1 MVGRTDIEHRRLMEN
16 MLLMPIR
23 SMLILYSTLMVGTFT
38 AIGPS
43 AAGAPSTT
51 NPFAHL
57 IRIKRDIPYVMG
69 GIPAQ
74 TGDLYIPRSLGN
86 HPAVLLIH
94 GGAWKW
100 GSRNDTGVSY
110 IAPRLAANG
119 FEVFNINY
127 RLIGAGGRFPG
138 DLIDCKNALAWLFI
152 HAHRLHIRPG
162 EIFVAGCSAGA
173 HLALM
178 TAYTAQSKY
187 FIPTAYPNER
197 VKVRAVIGFYTPT
210 NLMLIHG
217 LSRKTWAYQ
226 LVQDYLKNW
235 LKLHPIDGML
245 TASPIA
251 YLHHAVPTLLFQG
264 TRDKLVPPIEA
275 STLAGALKDAHKP
288 VKLIMVKG
296 VGHAFMNFPSPERRD
311 ALNQFLAYLK
321 SQLKR
326 SSARK

>member
-1 MVGRTDIEHRRLMEN
+1 MVVSVDLNVWCKVNRKFNKCGFWMAAVTCAVTTGGLSAKPAAAPLD
-16 MLLMPIR
+16 P
-23 SMLILYSTLMVGTFT
+23 FT
-38 AIGPS
+38 
-43 AAGAPSTT
+43 
-51 NPFAHL
+51 HL
-57 IRIKRDIPYVMG
+57 IRIKRDIPYVIDG
-69 GIPAQ
+69 SPAQ

-110 IAPRLAANG
+110 LAIRLAANG
-119 FEVFNINY
+119 YEVFNINY
-127 RLIGAGGRFPG
+127 RLVGSGGRFPG

-152 HAHRLHIRPG
+152 HSHRLHIRPS

-187 FIPTAYPNER
+187 FIPTAYPNEH
-197 VKVRAVIGFYTPT
+197 VKVRAAIGFYTPT

-217 LSRKTWAYQ
+217 LSRKTWAYKW
-226 LVQDYLKNW
+226 VQDYLKNW

-251 YLHHAVPTLLFQG
+251 YLRYAVPTLLFQG

-288 VKLIMVKG
+288 VKLIMVNG
-296 VGHAFMNFPSPERRD
+296 VGHAFMNFPSPQRRD
-311 ALNQFLAYLK
+311 ALNQLLAYLK
-321 SQLKR
+321 SRLKR
-326 SSARK
+326 PSGRK

>member
-1 MVGRTDIEHRRLMEN
+1 MPNRR
-16 MLLMPIR
+16 MLT
-23 SMLILYSTLMVGTFT
+23 LYSTLVVGTFT
-38 AIGPS
+38 AMGTS
-43 AAGAPSTT
+43 AAGTVATT

-69 GIPAQ
+69 GTPAQ

-100 GSRNDTGVSY
+100 GNRNDPGVSY
-110 IAPRLAANG
+110 IAPRLAADG
-119 FEVFNINY
+119 YEVFNINY

-138 DLIDCKNALAWLFI
+138 DLIDCKNALAWLKV
-152 HAHRLHIRPG
+152 HARRLHIRPD

-178 TAYTAQSKY
+178 TAYTADTKY
-187 FIPTAYPNER
+187 FPPTEYTAVR
-197 VKVRAVIGFYTPT
+197 LHVRAVIGFYTPT
-210 NLMLIHG
+210 NLMLIRG

-296 VGHAFMNFPSPERRD
+296 VGHAFMNFPSPQRRD

-326 SSARK
+326 PSARK

>member
-1 MVGRTDIEHRRLMEN
+1 MFVRWMFVIV
-16 MLLMPIR
+16 LLPTAASWAATPTPAIR
-23 SMLILYSTLMVGTFT
+23 E
-38 AIGPS
+38 
-43 AAGAPSTT
+43 
-51 NPFAHL
+51 PFSHL

-69 GIPAQ
+69 GSPEQ
-74 TGDLYIPRSLGN
+74 TGDLYIPRSLGD
-86 HPAVLLIH
+86 HPAILLIH

-100 GSRNDTGVSY
+100 GSREDPGVSY
-110 IAPRLAANG
+110 LAPRLAANG
-119 FEVFNINY
+119 YEVFNTNY
-127 RLIGAGGRFPG
+127 RLIGSGGRFPG

-152 HAHRLHIRPG
+152 HSHRLHIRQG

-178 TAYTAQSKY
+178 TAYTAQTKY
-187 FIPTAYPNER
+187 FIPTAYPNDR

-296 VGHAFMNFPSPERRD
+296 VGHAFMNFPSPQRRD

-326 SSARK
+326 PSARK